1 MQPRTRTAAAAL
13 TATAGGL
20 ALLLNF
26 KTPSTGVTAST
37 STAAN
42 QSGSGSTADTTA
54 TPGQSGSGTETITG
68 PVESN
73 RWGNVQVEI
82 TVEDGK
88 ITDVSLVQVPSSHVR
103 SVEINDY
110 AVPILVQETLTA
122 QSAQI
127 DMVSG
132 ATDTSQS
139 YIASLQ
145 GALDALSST

>member
-1 MQPRTRTAAAAL
+1 MQPRTRSAATAL
-13 TATAGGL
+13 TATACGL

-26 KTPSTGVTAST
+26 KTPSTDATAGNSSPGSNADNTSGTTGVSR
-37 STAAN
+37 
-42 QSGSGSTADTTA
+42 
-54 TPGQSGSGTETITG
+54 SGTETVTG
-68 PVESN
+68 PAESN

-82 TVEDGK
+82 TVDNGE
-88 ITDVSLVQVPSSHVR
+88 ITDVSLVQRPGSHRR

-132 ATDTSQS
+132 ATDTSEG

-145 GALDALSST
+145 GALDSLGSS

>member
-1 MQPRTRTAAAAL
+1 MQPRTRSAATAL
-13 TATAGGL
+13 TATACGL

-26 KTPSTGVTAST
+26 KTPSTDATAGNSSPGSNADNT
-37 STAAN
+37 SGT
-42 QSGSGSTADTTA
+42 
-54 TPGQSGSGTETITG
+54 GQSRSGTETVTG
-68 PVESN
+68 PAESN

-82 TVEDGK
+82 TVDNGE
-88 ITDVSLVQVPSSHVR
+88 ITDVSLVQRPGSHRR

-132 ATDTSQS
+132 ATDTSEG
-139 YIASLQ
+139 YVASLQ
-145 GALDALSST
+145 GALDAWGGA